1 MAAPLTRKEQAI
13 ADQIRALLAQL
24 PPDGVDRVLEEVE
37 AHFDAQD
44 DEGPAFS
51 RGIAGPLGK
60 LEHSLK
66 TKVDEHTHALFL
78 RQCSMQ
84 NTDASN
90 ELRNCVYALV
100 HGKSYDQMVI
110 EKLNHAV
117 QRTEALTKLIGS
129 FGGPEFGGAPHG
141 AAGGRVFAR
150 GEGL

>member
-1 MAAPLTRKEQAI
+1 MADALNRKEQAI

-24 PPDGVDRVLEEVE
+24 TPAGVTRVLTDVEEHLDSE
-37 AHFDAQD
+37 D
-44 DEGPAFS
+44 DQGPAFS

-60 LEHSLK
+60 LEHALK

-90 ELRNCVYALV
+90 ELRNCVYAIV

-110 EKLNHAV
+110 EKLSHAV

-129 FGGPEFGGAPHG
+129 FGAPESGA
-141 AAGGRVFAR
+141 R
-150 GEGL
+150 

>member
-1 MAAPLTRKEQAI
+1 MADALNRQEQDI

-24 PPDGVDRVLEEVE
+24 PPDGVTRVLADVEE
-37 AHFDAQD
+37 HLDAED
-44 DEGPAFS
+44 DQGPVFS

-60 LEHSLK
+60 LEHPLK

-78 RQCSMQ
+78 RQCAIQ

-90 ELRNCVYALV
+90 ELRNCVYAIV

-110 EKLNHAV
+110 EKLSHAV

-129 FGGPEFGGAPHG
+129 FGAPESGT
-141 AAGGRVFAR
+141 R
-150 GEGL
+150 

>member
-1 MAAPLTRKEQAI
+1 MADSLNRQEQDI

-24 PPDGVDRVLEEVE
+24 PPDGVTRVLADVEE
-37 AHFDAQD
+37 HLDAED
-44 DEGPAFS
+44 DQGPVFS

-60 LEHSLK
+60 LEHPLK

-78 RQCSMQ
+78 RQCAMQ

-90 ELRNCVYALV
+90 ELRNCVYAIV

-110 EKLNHAV
+110 EKLSHAV

-129 FGGPEFGGAPHG
+129 FGAPESGT
-141 AAGGRVFAR
+141 R
-150 GEGL
+150 

>member
-1 MAAPLTRKEQAI
+1 MAASLNRKEQAI

-24 PPDGVDRVLEEVE
+24 PPDGVTRVLADVEEHLDSE
-37 AHFDAQD
+37 D
-44 DEGPAFS
+44 DQGPVFS

-60 LEHSLK
+60 LEHPLK

-78 RQCSMQ
+78 RQCAMQ

-90 ELRNCVYALV
+90 ELRNCVYAIV

-110 EKLNHAV
+110 EKLSHAV

-129 FGGPEFGGAPHG
+129 FGAPESE
-141 AAGGRVFAR
+141 AR
-150 GEGL
+150 